1 VSPNGVGIHVLCC
14 RASEDWVAS
23 KVGWWYSLRGV
34 DRERVLRGKS
44 VQGDLFCYRFMV
56 DRGLDRQVVEGEHML
71 LKAQN

>member
-1 VSPNGVGIHVLCC
+1 M
-14 RASEDWVAS
+14 AS